1 MNDPLIALRDTLR
14 AFTRE
19 REWDRYHTPKNLAM
33 ALIVEAAELAE
44 HFQWLTPEESQSLR
58 DGGKREQISDELA
71 DVLIYLVELA
81 DTLDIDLAAAA
92 RDKIEKNALK
102 YPVEKAR
109 GNAKKYDELWPK
121 GIPRDNHRPRTNEE
135 ASSAGPSQG

>member
-1 MNDPLIALRDTLR
+1 MKDPLIELRDTLR

-44 HFQWLTPEESQSLR
+44 HFQWLTPEESQSPQ
-58 DGGKREQISDELA
+58 DGKREKIRDELA

-92 RDKIEKNALK
+92 CDKIGKNALK
-102 YPVEKAR
+102 YPVDKAR
-109 GNAKKYDELWPK
+109 GNAKKYDEL
-121 GIPRDNHRPRTNEE
+121 
-135 ASSAGPSQG
+135 

>member
-1 MNDPLIALRDTLR
+1 MSADPLIELRDALR

-44 HFQWLTPEESQSLR
+44 HFQWLTAEESQSPQ
-58 DGGKREQISDELA
+58 DGRREKIRDELA

-81 DTLDIDLAAAA
+81 DTLDVALAAAA
-92 RDKIEKNALK
+92 RDKIGKNALK
-102 YPVEKAR
+102 YPVDKAR
-109 GNAKKYDELWPK
+109 GNAKKYDEL
-121 GIPRDNHRPRTNEE
+121 
-135 ASSAGPSQG
+135 